1 MSEVIQPRLAELRVS
16 RRDLDHRTVGCFHV
30 PMIDEDPSPEDVE
43 RFSSETAYCPSCGAE
58 IWDQAEHCPQCG
70 DAVGGQTISRPP
82 LEHWWRRRW
91 LILIVVAALLAFL
104 LMVMGGL

>member
-1 MSEVIQPRLAELRVS
+1 
-16 RRDLDHRTVGCFHV
+16 
-30 PMIDEDPSPEDVE
+30 MIDEDPSPEDVE
-43 RFSSETAYCPSCGAE
+43 RFSGETAYCPSCGAE
-58 IWDQAEHCPQCG
+58 IWDQAERCPKCG